1 MSLYEITN
9 LGCDD
14 KTCDTFDLTEDEYK
28 FLNMIFTKLNNKSYD
43 AYMPTIYIE
52 KKEGKMIE

>member
-9 LGCDD
+9 LGSDD
-14 KTCDTFDLTEDEYK
+14 ETCDTFDLTEDEYK

-52 KKEGKMIE
+52 KKEERR